1 MKTFIAAIVL
11 AILMLG
17 VGLLP
22 GLAQRGGGD
31 TRSLPGRVL
40 AVNRGQ
46 TAELALYFLGPGPD
60 APGKVPDEMARQA
73 ASLQELADQL
83 KKQGRDDKAN
93 QLLEH
98 VRKLLC
104 WRELNYTITDW
115 AQTPISG
122 VRNTSLAQLK
132 KGDRVL
138 LAVKVEGNPPPDRV
152 PARAELNRDVE
163 QLSPGTDDA
172 IKRMQDPGEKRR
184 VFFEIAGEVT
194 ETQPLTV
201 RSGKTTVQIDT
212 ADQYRYLQRILL
224 TPRDL
229 RAGNR
234 IQATAL
240 LGAGPQ
246 VRAIRQIN
254 VLPDNAEFD
263 FGMEDGGR

>member
-11 AILMLG
+11 AILMG
-17 VGLLP
+17 IGLP
-22 GLAQRGGGD
+22 PALAQRGGDD
-31 TRSLPGRVL
+31 TRTLPGRVL
-40 AVNRGQ
+40 AVNARAQ

-73 ASLQELADQL
+73 ANLKELADQL

-93 QLLEH
+93 QLMEH

-104 WRELNYTITDW
+104 WRELNYTVTDW
-115 AQTPISG
+115 AQIPIFSA
-122 VRNTSLAQLK
+122 RNTTLDQIK

-138 LAVKVEGNPPPDRV
+138 LAVKVEGNPPPERV
-152 PARAELNRDVE
+152 PERAELNRDVE
-163 QLSPGTDDA
+163 QLSPQA
-172 IKRMQDPGEKRR
+172 EESIKRMQDPGEKRR

-194 ETQPLTV
+194 ETKPLTV
-201 RSGKTTVQIDT
+201 RSGKTTVRIDT
-212 ADQYRYLQRILL
+212 ADRYRYLQRVVLA
-224 TPRDL
+224 PRDL

-234 IQATAL
+234 IQAVAL
-240 LGAGPQ
+240 LAAGPR

-263 FGMEDGGR
+263 FGVDGGR